1 MAWLTGSLVENG
13 WLTGALQVG
22 DVPKKII
29 IGSGNPVVNTAG
41 NPVTHTFQYWFIT
54 QTDIDIANYNGQA
67 ITAVDKG
74 TNLVITNGIG
84 EITLSAATTGQ
95 VYRLVAF
102 DDDES
107 HYFRLT
113 GTVVEV

>member
-1 MAWLTGSLVENG
+1 MTWLTGSLVDNG
-13 WLTGALQVG
+13 WLTGAVQVS

-41 NPVTHTFQYWFIT
+41 NLVTHTYQYWFIT
-54 QTDIDIANYNGQA
+54 QDDIDITNYNGQA

-74 TNLVITNGIG
+74 TNLVITAGVG
-84 EITLSAATTGQ
+84 EITLSAATAGQ
-95 VYRLVAF
+95 NYRLVAF